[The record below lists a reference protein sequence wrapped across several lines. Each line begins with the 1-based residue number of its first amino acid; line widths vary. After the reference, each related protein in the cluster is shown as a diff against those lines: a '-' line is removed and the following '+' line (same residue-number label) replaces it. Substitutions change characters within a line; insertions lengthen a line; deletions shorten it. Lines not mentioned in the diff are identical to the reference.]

1 MEEQVKEMELTPE
14 ELNEKREQ
22 MLQFYTESMPYL
34 KAQADYEET
43 LLKIDEARWKRTN
56 IQMQYA
62 MMAAQQEEAEAD
74 ASDSPEALREEIKQE
89 GRRLKKN

>member
-62 MMAAQQEEAEAD
+62 MMAAQQEEAEA
-74 ASDSPEALREEIKQE
+74 ADSPEALREEIKQE

>member
-62 MMAAQQEEAEAD
+62 MMAAQQEEAEA
-74 ASDSPEALREEIKQE
+74 ADSPEALREEIKQE
-89 GRRLKKN
+89 GKRLKKN

>member
-14 ELNEKREQ
+14 ELQEKRDQ

-34 KAQADYEET
+34 KAQAEYEET

-62 MMAAQQEEAEAD
+62 MMAAQQEEAQAE
-74 ASDSPEALREEIKQE
+74 SPEALREEIKEE

>member
-14 ELNEKREQ
+14 ELQEKRDQ

-34 KAQADYEET
+34 KAQAEYEKT
-43 LLKIDEARWKRTN
+43 LLEIDEARFKRTS

-62 MMAAQQEEAEAD
+62 MMAAQQEETQAE
-74 ASDSPEALREEIKQE
+74 SPEALREEIKEE

>member
-14 ELNEKREQ
+14 ELQEKREQ

-34 KAQADYEET
+34 KAQADYEEL
-43 LLKIDEARWKRTN
+43 LLKIDEARFKRTS
-56 IQMQYA
+56 IQMQYV
-62 MMAAQQEEAEAD
+62 MMAAQQEEEAQAE
-74 ASDSPEALREEIKQE
+74 SPEALREEIKQE

>member
-14 ELNEKREQ
+14 ELQEKRDQ
-22 MLQFYTESMPYL
+22 MFQFYTESMPYL
-34 KAQADYEET
+34 KAQAEYEKT
-43 LLKIDEARWKRTN
+43 LLEIDEARWKRTN

-62 MMAAQQEEAEAD
+62 MMAAQQEEAQAE
-74 ASDSPEALREEIKQE
+74 SPEALREEIKEE